1 MELIA
6 ADSRLPSQLPN
17 RPCHL
22 TRIGK
27 PAYLPL
33 REDQL
38 PIDLD
43 LEDTVFA
50 FDQARVRSEF
60 VAELSRQPGGA
71 WLVVSNDA
79 IFDGDVHCCS

>member
-1 MELIA
+1 MA
-6 ADSRLPSQLPN
+6 VSRSERLN
-17 RPCHL
+17 RLCYL

-27 PAYLPL
+27 PACLPL

-50 FDQARVRSEF
+50 FDQACVRPEF

-79 IFDGDVHCCS
+79 VFDGDIHV